1 MKSIFYF
8 VISLLMLSCGQKAKK
23 TENQSVTIIT
33 ELKKL
38 ATGFAFTEGPA
49 ADADGHVFFSDIPED
64 KIYKW
69 TLQDS
74 LELYRENSNAS
85 NGLYFDH
92 KQNLWACE
100 GGISQISLTTA
111 SGDYSIV
118 ASEYESKPFNTTND
132 IWPDAKGGAYFT
144 DPRYGGNLDSLPQGG
159 MHVFYVSP
167 DLSTVTKVCDDLTRP
182 NGIIGTP
189 DGKTLYISDRGAG
202 QTFKYTIQNTGFLT
216 DKTIFVNEGSD
227 GMTIDQDGNIYL
239 TTKDKSVVDI
249 FSPSGQLLK
258 TIDVPEAPTNVTFG
272 GKERNQLYIT
282 AQTSLYRV
290 ELNKKGVDPSQQ

>member
-1 MKSIFYF
+1 
-8 VISLLMLSCGQKAKK
+8 MLSCGQKSKN
-23 TENQSVTIIT
+23 TENQSVTITT
-33 ELKKL
+33 ELEKL
-38 ATGFAFTEGPA
+38 ATGFTFTEGPA
-49 ADADGHVFFSDIPED
+49 ADADGLVFFSDIPED

-74 LELYRENSNAS
+74 LEVYRENSNAS
-85 NGLYFDH
+85 NGLYFDY

-100 GGISQISLTTA
+100 GETSQISLTTA
-111 SGDYSIV
+111 NGDYSIV

-167 DLSTVTKVCDDLTRP
+167 DHSTVTKVCDDLTRP

-202 QTFKYTIQNTGFLT
+202 QTFKYTIQNTGLLT

-249 FSPSGQLLK
+249 FSPEGQLLK
-258 TIDVPEAPTNVTFG
+258 TIDVPEVPTNVTFG

-290 ELNKKGVDPSQQ
+290 ELNKKGINPSQQ